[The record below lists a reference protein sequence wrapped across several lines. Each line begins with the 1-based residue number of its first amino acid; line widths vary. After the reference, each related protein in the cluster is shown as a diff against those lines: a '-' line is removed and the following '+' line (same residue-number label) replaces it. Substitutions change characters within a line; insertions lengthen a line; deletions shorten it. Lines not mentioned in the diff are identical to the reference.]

1 MLGEVIAMEPKTLKS
16 LVVRHFDFLRRDYGF
31 EYDVGRHRYFK
42 KSNEFR
48 VVHENAK
55 LKLFLTFNHKLST
68 LEEVMRIVTKRDFI
82 YPQYFSSFVLSMSD
96 VDSRLAYDAKL
107 IQEHA
112 HELLE

>member
-1 MLGEVIAMEPKTLKS
+1 MEPKTLES

-31 EYDVGRHRYFK
+31 EYDVGRYQYLK
-42 KSNEFR
+42 KSDKVR
-48 VVHENAK
+48 VVHENAE

-68 LEEVMRIVTKRDFI
+68 LEEVMSVVKQRDFS
-82 YPQYFSSFVLSMSD
+82 YPHYFSSFVLTMSD

-112 HELLE
+112 HELLEERE